1 MTVKGGF
8 IMPAMQET
16 KDTILLL
23 KECDAGTKMAV
34 KSLRQVL
41 DDTKSEELH
50 KLLTKSL
57 EDHEALGN
65 KLHDLLN
72 EYEEPS
78 EEPSKMS
85 SFWAKMMTDF
95 KMMIDY
101 SDHQVASLMID
112 GCNMGIKS
120 LSEYVNQYKDA
131 SQKALDMCT
140 RLITIEQDL
149 MDKLRLFL

>member
-1 MTVKGGF
+1 MSA
-8 IMPAMQET
+8 IQET

-34 KSLRQVL
+34 QSINQVIDEAKSQELHELLKKSLA
-41 DDTKSEELH
+41 
-50 KLLTKSL
+50 
-57 EDHEALGN
+57 DHEALGN

-72 EYEEPS
+72 DYEEPD

-95 KMMIDY
+95 KMMMDR
-101 SDHQVASLMID
+101 SDHQIASLIID

-131 SQKALDMCT
+131 SQKSLDMCT